1 VNQDGESEVSQ
12 LEFDRRL
19 VERLERLYATR
30 DVADDA
36 VGCAEAPGSEGRGLT
51 IMGVPAAH
59 GTRDICSWASWVVGG
74 V

>member
-36 VGCAEAPGSEGRGLT
+36 VGAPRHLA
-51 IMGVPAAH
+51 P
-59 GTRDICSWASWVVGG
+59 RDGA
-74 V
+74 